1 MTKTLTRTLYP
12 ELVDANVANSTKFL
26 NEYSNYLTAVGAI
39 SDQLGDFIDETNAS
53 IDYRNAIKSGDPV
66 TNVASF
72 FKDLDNKKLKTFNND
87 FIYFWYKK
95 YQSSLDIIKAEI
107 KKGQET
113 RFSSTVDRN
122 LDAFNLEEFT
132 EEFIQGFN
140 EASAAR
146 AKNYSY
152 LGDMSDSIGTLA
164 NINSKIDD
172 ATGLLWDVQCN
183 QGIPVSIPPTL
194 SCKIS
199 QNTRDVMRDLG
210 KKNTSLMRANLINL
224 QRVSKQSTNALETM
238 AATSVQSHG
247 TNLVG
252 DMNFAIEFFNE
263 LQGIV
268 QQLVSQ
274 FGQQYYE
281 FIAYFNTI
289 NDKTGYSPRIAP
301 AFNKQHIANIE
312 FELDIEGTRQKL
324 DLLQKKIK
332 ESAST
337 RTIANTISVERLNSG
352 DPLAPDITTSS
363 INNKFLFQEK
373 TYKIPVPASLTEF
386 AVNKLDISQ
395 STMSLPNQSLNAINN
410 VLDKIDISNIPGI
423 DAALGPLNSLGLG
436 GVLSPFSDA
445 VNGLITP
452 IRDSI
457 GNIGALIQNP
467 FSILG
472 DSVNI
477 NGSTNGI
484 LPSINLG
491 SIPEISAL
499 ITRTNL
505 GSFTSFDLNSVNNIF
520 ELAQSVKGIIC
531 NFELPIIGKIDTS
544 FVFDIEFNPENL
556 YKKLLSMLPKFPSKD
571 DFKKLLQKLKPD
583 FKNIF
588 KNLFD
593 KFFTCNN
600 NNNF

>member
-1 MTKTLTRTLYP
+1 MTRTLTRTLYP

-53 IDYRNAIKSGDPV
+53 IDYRNALKSGDPV
-66 TNVASF
+66 TNVSSF

-107 KKGQET
+107 KKDEET
-113 RFSSTVDRN
+113 RFSGAVDRN
-122 LDAFNLEEFT
+122 TDTFNQLSFT
-132 EEFIQGFN
+132 NEYLQGF
-140 EASAAR
+140 SATSSKR
-146 AKNYSY
+146 SKNYSY
-152 LGDMSDSIGTLA
+152 LGEISDSIGVLA
-164 NINSKIDD
+164 NIGFKIDD
-172 ATGLLWDVQCN
+172 ATGYLWDVQCN
-183 QGIPVSIPPTL
+183 QGVPAPFPPTL
-194 SCKIS
+194 HNKIS
-199 QNTRDVMRDLG
+199 QNTREISFNLS
-210 KKNTSLMRANLINL
+210 KKNTSMMRANLINL
-224 QRVSKQSTNALETM
+224 QRVSKQSTNALDTM

-252 DMNFAIEFFNE
+252 DMNFAIQFYKE
-263 LQGIV
+263 LPQIV
-268 QQLVSQ
+268 EQLINQ

-281 FIAYFNTI
+281 FISYFNTI
-289 NDKTGYSPRIAP
+289 NDIQAYNPRVAP
-301 AFNKQHIANIE
+301 TYNKQHIANIE
-312 FELDIEGTRQKL
+312 FELDVEGKRQKL

-332 ESAST
+332 QSMST
-337 RTIANTISVERLNSG
+337 RTIANTISVERLNAS
-352 DPLAPDITTSS
+352 DPLAPNITTSS
-363 INNKFLFQEK
+363 INNRFLFQEK
-373 TYKIPVPASLTEF
+373 TYKIPIPASITEF
-386 AVNKLDISQ
+386 AVKKIDIAQ
-395 STMSLPNQSLNAINN
+395 ATMSLPNQSLNVLNN
-410 VLDKIDISNIPGI
+410 ALDIIDINNIPGI

-436 GVLSPFSDA
+436 GVLSPLSEA
-445 VNGLITP
+445 VNGLVTP
-452 IRDSI
+452 ARDII
-457 GNIGALIQNP
+457 GNIGALTQNP

-472 DSVNI
+472 DSVKI
-477 NGSTNGI
+477 NGATNGI

-505 GSFTSFDLNSVNNIF
+505 GSFTSFDLNSVNNVF
-520 ELAQSVKGIIC
+520 ELAQSLKGIIC

-544 FVFDIEFNPENL
+544 FVFDINFDPDTLLN
-556 YKKLLSMLPKFPSKD
+556 KLKAMLPKLPTKD
-571 DFKKLLQKLKPD
+571 DFKRLLKNLTPN
-583 FKNIF
+583 FKQIF